1 MFLTGA
7 QKFENLCKKNSPIW
21 MGIINLTPDS
31 FSDGGSFNCNEKSLK
46 RAFELVEN
54 GAKILDFG
62 GVSTRPF
69 SEFITPDR
77 ELQRV
82 YEAITKIRPQLP
94 KDVLISIDSF
104 SPYVTNVLVR
114 EGLIDIINDQFSA
127 RFEEKIPNEST
138 LKKRNTAQLAAE
150 YELGYIIMHMQG
162 APGTMQINP
171 VYEDCGKEV
180 LSFLKERIRYV
191 EKQGVKF
198 LAVDPGIGF
207 GKSVDNNLELISQKF
222 INNLF
227 ELNKPILLGLSRK
240 WFLGQL
246 YPELIIPHSRDKI
259 TKEYEMKCI
268 SYGVKIIRS
277 HVMPS
282 EL

>member
-1 MFLTGA
+1 MDLTGA
-7 QKFENLCKKNSPIW
+7 QKFENLCKRNGSIW

-31 FSDGGSFNCNEKSLK
+31 FSDGGKFNCNEKALK
-46 RAFELVEN
+46 RAFELVKN
-54 GAKILDFG
+54 GAQILDVG

-69 SEFITPDR
+69 SELIESER

-82 YEAITKIRPQLP
+82 YETICYLKKQLP
-94 KDVLISIDSF
+94 NDILISIDSF
-104 SPYVTNVLVR
+104 SPYVTNVLAS

-127 RFEEKIPNEST
+127 RCEEEISYEST
-138 LKKRNTAQLAAE
+138 LKKRNTAQIAAQ

-162 APGTMQINP
+162 SPGTMQVNP
-171 VYEDCGKEV
+171 VYENCGKEV
-180 LSFLKERIRYV
+180 LSFLKERIHFV

-207 GKSVDNNLELISQKF
+207 GKSVNNNLELISQSF
-222 INNLF
+222 ISSLS
-227 ELNKPILLGLSRK
+227 ELNKSILVGLSRK

-246 YPELIIPHSRDKI
+246 NTELTEPHSRDKV

-268 SYGVKIIRS
+268 SRGVKIIRS
-277 HVMPS
+277 HIMPS
-282 EL
+282 ES

>member
-1 MFLTGA
+1 MYLTGA
-7 QKFENLCKKNSPIW
+7 QKFDNLCKKKSPIW

-31 FSDGGSFNCNEKSLK
+31 FSDGGKFNSIENALK
-46 RAFELVEN
+46 RSLELVKS
-54 GAKILDFG
+54 GVQILDFG
-62 GVSTRPF
+62 GVSTKPF
-69 SEFITPDR
+69 SELIESEN

-82 YEAITKIRPQLP
+82 YEAICIVRKQIPS
-94 KDVLISIDSF
+94 DILISIDSF
-104 SPYVTNVLVR
+104 SPRVTNALAN

-127 RFEEKIPNEST
+127 RYEEEITFEST
-138 LKKRNTAQLAAE
+138 LKKRNTAQIAAQ

-162 APGTMQINP
+162 SPGTMQANP
-171 VYEDCGKEV
+171 TYENCGNEVY
-180 LSFLKERIRYV
+180 LFLKEQIEFV
-191 EKQGVKF
+191 EKQGVKI

-207 GKSVDNNLELISQKF
+207 GKSVHNNLELLSQHF

-227 ELNKPILLGLSRK
+227 ELNKPILIGLSRK

-246 YPELIIPHSRDKI
+246 YPELIIPHSRDKV

-282 EL
+282 EI

>member
-7 QKFENLCKKNSPIW
+7 QKFENLCRKTSPIW

-31 FSDGGSFNCNEKSLK
+31 FSDGGKFNYHENALK

-62 GVSTRPF
+62 GLSTKPF
-69 SEFITPDR
+69 SEFIEPDR

-82 YEAITKIRPQLP
+82 YETISKIKPQLS
-94 KDVLISIDSF
+94 KEVLISIDSF
-104 SPYVTNVLVR
+104 SPYVANALAK

-127 RFEEKIPNEST
+127 RCEEEITYEST
-138 LKKRNTAQLAAE
+138 LKKRNTAQIAGQ

-162 APGTMQINP
+162 TPGTMQVNP
-171 VYEDCGKEV
+171 VYENCGKEV
-180 LSFLKERIRYV
+180 LSFLKERIQFV

-207 GKSVDNNLELISQKF
+207 GKSVDHNLELISQKF

-227 ELNKPILLGLSRK
+227 KLNKPILLGLSRK

-246 YPELIIPHSRDKI
+246 YPELVIPHSRDKI